1 MRIFIL
7 TPILTRQGTERRHL
21 PLPVAPDVELE
32 YRGLDKGS
40 ATVEFCYDEYV
51 GVMDMVEKG
60 IKAQSEGFDA
70 VVINCAMNPA
80 MEGLRELL
88 DIPVVGA
95 GLAVVHVASMLGD
108 TFSIIDTGQQ
118 HWPYLRRVVA
128 SAGLLNKLASVRAL
142 NLTVSELSGEP
153 DTVSNRIVEEAIKAV
168 EKDGA
173 HVIVFGCTG
182 MRRYAERLADEMKK
196 YGVPVV
202 EPLSAAVN
210 VAEILVRLKL
220 VQSKVSYPRPLEKKR
235 TT

>member
-1 MRIFIL
+1 MRILIL
-7 TPILTRQGTERRHL
+7 TPILTRQGTTRRRL

-128 SAGLLNKLASVRAL
+128 NAGLLNKLTSVRAL
-142 NLTVSELSGEP
+142 NLTVSELSGDP
-153 DTVSNRIVEEAIKAV
+153 DAVSNRIVEEALKSV
-168 EKDGA
+168 EEDGA

-182 MRRYAERLADEMKK
+182 MRRYAERLAEEMEKH
-196 YGVPVV
+196 GVPVV

-210 VAEILVRLKL
+210 VAEILVRLRL
-220 VQSKVSYPRPLEKKR
+220 NQSKVSYPKPSEKKR
-235 TT
+235 IF